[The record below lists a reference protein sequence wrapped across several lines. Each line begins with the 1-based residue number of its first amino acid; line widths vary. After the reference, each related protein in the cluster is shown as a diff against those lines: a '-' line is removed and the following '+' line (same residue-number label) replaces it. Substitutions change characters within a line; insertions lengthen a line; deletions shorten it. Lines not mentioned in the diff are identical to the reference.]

1 MSISLPGMIGAM
13 IGFAL
18 AWVDWKAVS
27 GILRHKHQQKAFA
40 MTGAEERR
48 RADARLKVLLKVV
61 DRKSTRPEL
70 DHRVSHGGANRG
82 MTRSAYSTTQGAFAR

>member
-1 MSISLPGMIGAM
+1 MSISLPGMIGAL

-48 RADARLKVLLKVV
+48 RADARLRVLLKVV
-61 DRKSTRPEL
+61 FVLFFIGFPVIGYLT
-70 DHRVSHGGANRG
+70 GAQIAG
-82 MTRSAYSTTQGAFAR
+82 